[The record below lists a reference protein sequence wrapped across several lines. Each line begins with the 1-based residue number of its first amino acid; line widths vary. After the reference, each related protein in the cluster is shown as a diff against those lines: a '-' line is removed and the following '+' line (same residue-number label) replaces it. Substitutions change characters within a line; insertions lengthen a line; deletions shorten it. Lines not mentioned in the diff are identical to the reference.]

1 MPAAS
6 ILLLLLIAFVTSR
19 LFRSTKM
26 WWTFMSTIMAG
37 LLVGMLSREVIGH
50 ENDNKTSQT
59 QLVETTETV
68 DLECMQSLATCVGIV
83 VLPLCLTGV
92 AGNIIKSTEKL
103 SDIVSTN
110 NTEANGRDSP
120 KFKKQKI
127 ILPEI
132 IDDS

>member
-6 ILLLLLIAFVTSR
+6 ILLLLLIAFVASR

>member
-6 ILLLLLIAFVTSR
+6 ILLLLLIAFVASR

-50 ENDNKTSQT
+50 ENDNKTSRT

-92 AGNIIKSTEKL
+92 AGNITKSTKKL

-110 NTEANGRDSP
+110 NTKANGHDSP

>member
-6 ILLLLLIAFVTSR
+6 ILLLLLIAFVASR

-92 AGNIIKSTEKL
+92 AGNITKSTEKL

-120 KFKKQKI
+120 EFKRQKI
-127 ILPEI
+127 TLPEI

>member
-6 ILLLLLIAFVTSR
+6 ILLLLLIAFVASR

-50 ENDNKTSQT
+50 ENGNKTSQT

-68 DLECMQSLATCVGIV
+68 NLECMQSLATCVGIV
-83 VLPLCLTGV
+83 MLPLCLTGV
-92 AGNIIKSTEKL
+92 AGNITKSTEKL

-110 NTEANGRDSP
+110 NTKANGRDSP
-120 KFKKQKI
+120 KFKRQKI

>member
-6 ILLLLLIAFVTSR
+6 ILLLLLIAFVASR

-50 ENDNKTSQT
+50 ENDNKTSRT

-68 DLECMQSLATCVGIV
+68 DLECMQSLATCVGIIM
-83 VLPLCLTGV
+83 LPLCLTGV
-92 AGNIIKSTEKL
+92 AGNITKSTKKL

-110 NTEANGRDSP
+110 NTEANGRDSS